1 LVEETVIKL
10 VVGFDMSNDDFS
22 EELQNVFIEAL
33 SESTLI
39 PFEQIEITSIDS
51 IINTTDGS
59 LLASGISVAVEFVV
73 ENVTRGRDISTQ
85 MTPVL
90 LNTKI
95 AEKGLP
101 AMDILVH
108 ASVETVMKI
117 PAIVIPAPDFVR
129 RFVFRM
135 LLSVVD
141 FQIKQIAFKRVLA
154 SAFAVS
160 LPKVTITS
168 VTVVDTGS
176 SRRRLLAT
184 EIDVG
189 VEVRFPSLAHSQT
202 PAPLSAINTGL
213 MLEGLP
219 IATVITSSST
229 SGVVANDGP
238 SSTILNLPTAV
249 IYTIA
254 ACAAALVLTVIIVVV
269 FCIHR
274 PGSQYHTNTN
284 TAASYSYFA
293 PPPQDQSNGVSDVIS
308 RSAFSPYAVS
318 YGDNSYTYSYIDQN
332 GNAYAC

>member
-1 LVEETVIKL
+1 
-10 VVGFDMSNDDFS
+10 MSNDDFS

-51 IINTTDGS
+51 IINNTDGS

-189 VEVRFPSLAHSQT
+189 VEVRFSSLAHSQN
-202 PAPLSAINTGL
+202 PVPLSAINAGL
-213 MLEGLP
+213 MLQGLP
-219 IATVITSSST
+219 IATVITSSNI
-229 SGVVANDGP
+229 SGVVANDNP
-238 SSTILNLPTAV
+238 PSTILNLPTAV

-254 ACAAALVLTVIIVVV
+254 ACAVALALTVIVVVV
-269 FCIHR
+269 FYIHR
-274 PGSQYHTNTN
+274 SRSPYHTNIN
-284 TAASYSYFA
+284 TTPSYSYFA
-293 PPPQDQSNGVSDVIS
+293 PLPQDLSNGVSDVIP

-318 YGDNSYTYSYIDQN
+318 YGDNSYIYNYIDHN
-332 GNAYAC
+332 GNAHAC